1 MTLAL
6 ARPYH
11 GGNVGWGVS
20 VRMGL
25 PELLIII
32 FILLLLFGTGRL
44 PGLGRTLGRGV
55 RALRQ
60 GMEVSKKK
68 PRKTARRR
76 DDDSDSAS

>member
-1 MTLAL
+1 M
-6 ARPYH
+6 
-11 GGNVGWGVS
+11 
-20 VRMGL
+20 RMGL

-60 GMEVSKKK
+60 GMEGGKKK
-68 PRKTARRR
+68 PRRTARRR
-76 DDDSDSAS
+76 DDDSNSAP

>member
-1 MTLAL
+1 
-6 ARPYH
+6 
-11 GGNVGWGVS
+11 
-20 VRMGL
+20 MGL

-60 GMEVSKKK
+60 GMEGSKKK
-68 PRKTARRR
+68 PQRAARRR
-76 DDDSDSAS
+76 DDDSGSAP

>member
-1 MTLAL
+1 
-6 ARPYH
+6 
-11 GGNVGWGVS
+11 
-20 VRMGL
+20 MGL

-60 GMEVSKKK
+60 GMEGSKKK
-68 PRKTARRR
+68 PRKAARRR
-76 DDDSDSAS
+76 DDSDSAS